1 MPLRASL
8 KAGREAWFRLPPNS
22 RGAIW
27 LLCNAVVS
35 TVLVVLVKLVGQGM
49 PTIQLV
55 FIRSATGVM
64 LMLPF
69 VLRMGPVS
77 VLRTDHLTMHGVRAM
92 FTFVSMN
99 CFYYAFTVLP
109 LADATAMIFTMPLF
123 LLVLAVAFLGE
134 KVGWRRASATLAGF
148 LGVVVMLRPGEGA
161 LDPAL
166 LVALAIG
173 FLDACVAVVVKKL
186 SGSEKPI
193 TIIFYMAAF
202 TLLFGAVP
210 AWFVWQP
217 VTLMQL
223 GVILLIS
230 ITTTIS
236 QVFTVFAWRVGETTA
251 IAPFNYTQLIFAAGA
266 GFLFFAELPD
276 AYTWIGAA
284 IIIGSTLYIMR
295 REARLKRRGI
305 AIAED
310 RPPTGP
316 TPPKV

>member
-1 MPLRASL
+1 MPVRARFDT
-8 KAGREAWFRLPPNS
+8 AQAAWFRLPPNS

-35 TVLVVLVKLVGQGM
+35 TVLIVLVRMVGQDI

-55 FIRSATGVM
+55 FIRAAVGVM
-64 LMLPF
+64 LILPV
-69 VLRMGPVS
+69 VLRMGVTS
-77 VLRTDHLTMHGVRAM
+77 ALRTDHIAMHGVRAM

-99 CFYYAFTVLP
+99 CFYYAYSVLP

-134 KVGWRRASATLAGF
+134 RVGWRRASATLAGF
-148 LGVVVMLRPGEGA
+148 LGVVVMLRPGQA
-161 LDPAL
+161 AFDPVL

-173 FLDACVAVVVKKL
+173 FFDACVAVVVKKL
-186 SGSEKPI
+186 SGTEKPV

-202 TLLFGAVP
+202 TLLFASIP
-210 AWFVWQP
+210 AWFAWQP
-217 VTLMQL
+217 VSLEQL
-223 GVILLIS
+223 VLILLIAV
-230 ITTTIS
+230 TTTIS
-236 QVFTVFAWRVGETTA
+236 QIFTVFAWRVGETTA

-266 GFLFFAELPD
+266 GFLLFAELPD
-276 AYTWIGAA
+276 AYTWTGAA

-295 REARLKRRGI
+295 REARLKRRGA

-310 RPPTGP
+310 RPSTGP
-316 TPPKV
+316 VPPRV